1 MTNPETDTDNARDL
15 VLVRRFDA
23 PCDLVF
29 RAWTDPKAFAQWC
42 GPHGFKAVGDRLEAW
57 PGGRHRACLI
67 APDGEEHWVGGK
79 YLEVEPPHRL
89 VFTHAWEL
97 ATGENSPETV
107 VTITFRESDGGT
119 EMTFRQSGFDSASSL
134 KGHEA
139 GWSQSLER
147 LSVFLGTE
155 SEGPDHV

>member
-1 MTNPETDTDNARDL
+1 MTNQETDTANTRDL

-29 RAWTDPKAFAQWC
+29 RAWTDPKALAQWC
-42 GPHGFKAVGDRLEAW
+42 GPHGFKAVGDQLEAW

-134 KGHEA
+134 AGHEA

-147 LSVFLGTE
+147 LSLFLGTE
-155 SEGPDHV
+155 SEGPDHA

>member
-1 MTNPETDTDNARDL
+1 MTNPETATDNSHDL

-29 RAWTDPKAFAQWC
+29 RAWTDPKALAQWC

-89 VFTHAWEL
+89 VFTHAWETG
-97 ATGENSPETV
+97 TGETSPETI
-107 VTITFRESDGGT
+107 VTITFRESDAGT
-119 EMTFRQSGFDSASSL
+119 EMTFRQSGFASASSL
-134 KGHEA
+134 EGHES
-139 GWSQSLER
+139 GWSQSFDR
-147 LSVFLGTE
+147 LSSFLGT
-155 SEGPDHV
+155 SEGTNHA

>member
-1 MTNPETDTDNARDL
+1 
-15 VLVRRFDA
+15 
-23 PCDLVF
+23 
-29 RAWTDPKAFAQWC
+29 
-42 GPHGFKAVGDRLEAW
+42 VGDRLEAW

>member
-1 MTNPETDTDNARDL
+1 MTNPETDTANTRDL

-29 RAWTDPKAFAQWC
+29 RAWTDPKALAQWC

-97 ATGENSPETV
+97 ATGESGPETI
-107 VTITFRESDGGT
+107 VTITFRDSDGGT

-134 KGHEA
+134 KGHED

-147 LSVFLGTE
+147 LSLFLGTKPG
-155 SEGPDHV
+155 GPDHA